1 MSDDANFSVNVNA
14 GGDGFQ
20 KTQEQAAKFIGFMDR
35 LNSKLKA
42 VQEKSL
48 DAASAIHTMGI
59 ASAVVKEQIE
69 LLAAGSTT
77 LEEVQSV
84 LGSTESQ
91 MNSQIRAILA
101 GNESTIVSYEHL
113 GAAWEKATIDADRLA
128 VAMERVRAV
137 QATTSARASEM
148 RGQIL
153 GSTGEPIRGR
163 VRSASVYE
171 SNDPMAYQDLES
183 IAYHRA
189 IAKIK
194 KTAAKGGI
202 GEDELKIPSIMMGD
216 EKVRLNMAR
225 LQMYHDQL
233 KEHVRDISSTRKLA
247 DKDELTAIKDKERA
261 ELDHYRLMRARL
273 NEAVKAREQ
282 MHALERKQDLE
293 TERRHAR
300 FSNREMDQ
308 MYARMPDQ
316 TAKKYIGSAKGIWTR
331 DLFNMRDWVGGEA
344 KVGAIFK
351 AMEKGTSLASKGFLA
366 LGRAVQGAGNAVAF
380 MTSSVGGL
388 LAMLGG
394 AVIGLAAKSAIE
406 FEHSMA
412 RIMTLVKDGEATLP
426 ELTEQV
432 KRLSKEFGFSPMA
445 SAEGFRI
452 AISSDVPP
460 EEAMKF
466 MEEAGKLSV
475 AQNVSIEKSADM
487 LAMMKNAFNLS
498 TDSFSRLRDMIFVM
512 TDRGRVEV
520 DQFAGEI
527 GKMAA
532 VAKTAGVNVQEM
544 LAVFAALSRT
554 KGPEQ
559 AGTMA
564 INLFKFISKQ
574 GPEAVKIMKALGI
587 ATGPEFVQ
595 GQGLLK
601 QIEKI
606 HDALQKNPGL
616 IEKITDDF
624 RELRAWGEITGS
636 QFEALKSIM
645 EDLTNR
651 IGVGDEATKKMMETT
666 EVKWNRLMAQLKIS
680 MIEFGESSM
689 KTFNDW
695 ITSSGGVE
703 NAMRKMEMA
712 FKRIELAVRL
722 FIAPFEAVA
731 MILIG
736 AFEAVIDLIVA
747 LGNVWAMI
755 FKGIGAGAMWIAE
768 QYNKAMYEYTGDEE
782 ILKRQ
787 ERVKKTFEGLA
798 DGAVESLAAA
808 GKRAADAFTTDWVS
822 AWNASGMDANRKSV
836 QKLEQDIADLGQVTG
851 EAADDQEQLAKFMA
865 LNGGN
870 AKKAAQDLAKLKK
883 AQEELNPKR
892 DESAMLKRIFTD
904 TITDQVKDGGKQL
917 KQWLTDNRDTIKGII
932 SGYRHLAEEQK
943 SMVSKMKAQLKDLV
957 KDQEKYDDAVEQ
969 TIQKIKDADRTP
981 AEQVKQRIDRGQE
994 LEARANK
1001 AAKIGDRDEV
1011 QRLVQEASG
1020 IYESILNVEGANTKE
1035 NRVKVI
1041 DALTRLR
1048 GEMDKVYGA
1057 EKIAIEDRMKTAE
1070 KAEKAFTTAANNV
1083 EAHFKSFE
1091 QGITDVGRALEELGK
1106 VPTDE
1111 KLKAIKEKI
1120 MKLEADSQ
1128 FFINVQS
1135 DPALNALDKM
1145 IEKAKEL
1152 RLELSAAPDEL
1163 LLKLKDV
1170 DLKNLLMQGTPAI
1183 TPSEPKSTQNNT
1195 SNTTNVDMRG
1205 TTINAGGDGGPKK
1218 ADARKLARDIHRHIE
1233 RGEAPALTR
1242 RK

>member
-1 MSDDANFSVNVNA
+1 
-14 GGDGFQ
+14 
-20 KTQEQAAKFIGFMDR
+20 MDR

-48 DAASAIHTMGI
+48 DAASAIQTMGI
-59 ASAVVKEQIE
+59 SSAVVKEQIE

-91 MNSQIRAILA
+91 MNAQIRAILA
-101 GNESTIVSYEHL
+101 GNETTIVSYEHL
-113 GAAWEKATIDADRLA
+113 GAAWEKATIDANQLA
-128 VAMERVRAV
+128 VAMARVQAV
-137 QATTSARASEM
+137 QSATNKRASEM
-148 RGQIL
+148 RGEVL
-153 GSTGEPIRGR
+153 GATGEPIRGR

-171 SNDPMAYQDLES
+171 STDPMQYQDLES

-189 IAKIK
+189 ISKIK

-202 GEDELKIPSIMMGD
+202 SEDQLNIPSILMGD

-225 LQMYHDQL
+225 LQMYHDQI
-233 KEHVRDISSTRKLA
+233 KEQVKSIASIQKAA
-247 DKDELTAIKDKERA
+247 DKDALTQLKDREKA
-261 ELDHYRLMRARL
+261 ELAHFRLMKRNL
-273 NEAVKAREQ
+273 DEAVRAREQ
-282 MHALERKQDLE
+282 MHAAERKQDME
-293 TERRHAR
+293 AERRHAR
-300 FSNREMDQ
+300 FANREMDQ
-308 MYARMPDQ
+308 MYARMPDKD
-316 TAKKYIGSAKGIWTR
+316 AKKYIGSAKGLWTR
-331 DLFNMRDWVGGEA
+331 DLFNVRDWVGGEA
-344 KVGAIFK
+344 QVGKVFK

-412 RIMTLVKDGEATLP
+412 RIMTLVKDGESTLP

-452 AISSDVPP
+452 AISSDVDPK
-460 EEAMKF
+460 EAMKF

-498 TDSFSRLRDMIFVM
+498 TASFSRLRDMIFVM

-532 VAKTAGVNVQEM
+532 VARTAGVSVQEM
-544 LAVFAALSRT
+544 LATFAALSRT

-559 AGTMA
+559 AGTMV

-574 GPEAVKIMKALGI
+574 GPEAVKIMKDLGI

-606 HDALQKNPGL
+606 HDALQKNPQL

-624 RELRAWGEITGS
+624 RELRAWGEITGA

-651 IGVGDEATKKMMETT
+651 IGVGDEATSKMMDTT
-666 EVKWNRLMAQLKIS
+666 EVKWNRLIAQLKIS
-680 MIEFGESSM
+680 MIELGESVM
-689 KTFNDW
+689 GTFNEW
-695 ITSSGGVE
+695 IKDSGGVE
-703 NAMRKMEMA
+703 NAMRKIESA

-722 FIAPFEAVA
+722 FLAPFQAVL
-731 MILIG
+731 MIIEGVLMDVWDILKTIGNGFKTLIG
-736 AFEAVIDLIVA
+736 GIATGIAFI
-747 LGNVWAMI
+747 M
-755 FKGIGAGAMWIAE
+755 E
-768 QYNKAMYEYTGDEE
+768 QYNKAMYEYTGDEA
-782 ILKRQ
+782 ILERQ
-787 ERVKKTFEGLA
+787 EKVKKALKSLTEFT
-798 DGAVESLAAA
+798 VESAKDT
-808 GKRAADAFTTDWVS
+808 GKSFTDIFTDWGV
-822 AWNASGMDANRKSV
+822 AWEKSGMAANRKAV
-836 QKLEQDIADLGQVTG
+836 QKLQQDIADLDQVSG
-851 EAADDQEQLAKFMA
+851 EAAEDQEQLGEFIKA
-865 LNGGN
+865 NGN
-870 AKKAAQDLAKLKK
+870 HAKKTAADIEKLKK

-892 DESAMLKRIFTD
+892 DEGAMIRRLFTD
-904 TITDQVKDGGKQL
+904 TLTDQVKDGGKQL
-917 KQWLTDNRDTIKGII
+917 KQWLTDNRDTVKGII
-932 SGYRHLAEEQK
+932 SGYHHLAEEQK
-943 SMVSKMKAQLKDLV
+943 TLFNKMRLQLKDLI
-957 KDQEKYDDAVEQ
+957 KDQEKYDDSVQQ
-969 TIQKIKDADRTP
+969 TIDKIKDADRTP
-981 AEQVKQRIDRGQE
+981 EQQVKQRIDRGQL
-994 LEARANK
+994 LEGRANS

-1011 QRLVQEASG
+1011 QRLLQEASG
-1020 IYESILNVEGANTKE
+1020 VYESILSVEGANTKE
-1035 NRVKVI
+1035 NRAKIV
-1041 DALTRLR
+1041 DALERLR
-1048 GEMDKVYGA
+1048 GEMDKVYAA
-1057 EKIAIEDRMKTAE
+1057 EKSAIEDRMKTAE
-1070 KAEKAFTTAANNV
+1070 KAEKAFTAAANNV
-1083 EAHFKSFE
+1083 EAHFKKFE
-1091 QGITDVGRALEELGK
+1091 QGIVDVGRALEDLGK
-1106 VPTDE
+1106 LPTDE
-1111 KLKAIKEKI
+1111 KLKALKEKI

-1152 RLELSAAPDEL
+1152 HLELTAAPDEL
-1163 LLKLKDV
+1163 LAKLKDA
-1170 DLKNLLMQGTPAI
+1170 DLKNLLLQGTPAI
-1183 TPSEPKSTQNNT
+1183 TPSEPRSTSNNT

-1205 TTINAGGDGGPKK
+1205 TTINAGSEGGGPKK
-1218 ADARKLARDIHRHIE
+1218 ADARKLARDLKRHIE